1 MMAGFVDGAV
11 PFGRLIR
18 EAAFG
23 GMGID
28 TAAKEYKNTEII
40 STGVA
45 GSPAMMTTFSEL
57 LNSSS
62 DLASGQQQQR
72 AAEQFPS
79 LVQSSHMKLWQPGR
93 DLPLNGA
100 EVVWI
105 AVASY
110 SVPDLELL
118 DAIEAKLKGGQ
129 TETIYLFD
137 LSAFPDFKDFER
149 VLPGIGRV
157 YQTPVVGS
165 WNDGVLKERLSGAV
179 ARAWLSRRYEL
190 ALS

>member
-1 MMAGFVDGAV
+1 
-11 PFGRLIR
+11 
-18 EAAFG
+18 
-23 GMGID
+23 
-28 TAAKEYKNTEII
+28 
-40 STGVA
+40 
-45 GSPAMMTTFSEL
+45 MMTTFSKL

-62 DLASGQQQQR
+62 DLAPGQQQQR

-118 DAIEAKLKGGQ
+118 DAIEAKLTGEGQ
-129 TETIYLFD
+129 NETIYLFD
-137 LSAFPDFKDFER
+137 LSAFPDFDDFEKF
-149 VLPGIGRV
+149 LPGIGAV

-165 WNDGVLKERLSGAV
+165 WTGGVLKERLSGAP
-179 ARAWLSRRYEL
+179 ARAWLARRYKL
-190 ALS
+190 TPP